1 MNSYANWYSDII
13 KELLSQMERLTHPMA
28 DDGDL
33 EDTKE
38 LIAKYREQFPDCE
51 LQAPHCNAKGQCK

>member
-38 LIAKYREQFPDCE
+38 LIAKHREQFPDCE
-51 LQAPHCNAKGQCK
+51 FQAPHCAKGQSK